1 MSDNYHYED
10 GAIHH
15 DHKKV
20 LHIDS
25 VNGDDVGRLISAF
38 FKEDAE
44 EAVIVGAEKDTDSK
58 TKPESSIN
66 ANTISNGS
74 DNTLSA
80 NRQSILDQLQDYAD
94 QGDWANGI
102 TSENVKAMLKAVL
115 GVDENLSAQEAE
127 LSETLWRLLES
138 GRGDRV
144 KIVWQNMVGY
154 LDDRKLFRLKGSPA
168 LNKDFFGDDKGYTN
182 IDKGRPSKGL
192 MTADFERIIPLLD
205 AYCPEK

>member
-38 FKEDAE
+38 FKE
-44 EAVIVGAEKDTDSK
+44 
-58 TKPESSIN
+58 SSIN

-74 DNTLSA
+74 DNILSA

-94 QGDWANGI
+94 KGDWVNGI

-192 MTADFERIIPLLD
+192 LTAD
-205 AYCPEK
+205 EK